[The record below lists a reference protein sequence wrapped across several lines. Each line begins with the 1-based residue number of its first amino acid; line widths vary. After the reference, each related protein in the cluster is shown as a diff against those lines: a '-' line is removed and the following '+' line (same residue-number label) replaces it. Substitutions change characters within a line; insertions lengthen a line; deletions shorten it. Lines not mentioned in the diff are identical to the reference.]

1 MGSLEIRNDLEKLF
15 NAWQR
20 QMINDTWIDGEIQNT
35 PKLLLLNQ
43 ITDYIQEMLDGAQK
57 SCAKVTSQTLVKK
70 KRGRPRRVDSIS

>member
-20 QMINDTWIDGEIQNT
+20 QMIDDTWLEGEIENT
-35 PKLLLLNQ
+35 PKLFLLNR
-43 ITDYIQEMLDGAQK
+43 ITDYIQQMLDGAQK

>member
-20 QMINDTWIDGEIQNT
+20 QMIDDTWLEGEIENT
-35 PKLLLLNQ
+35 PKLFLLNR
-43 ITDYIQEMLDGAQK
+43 ITDYIQQMLDGAQK
-57 SCAKVTSQTLVKK
+57 SCAKVAPETLVKK